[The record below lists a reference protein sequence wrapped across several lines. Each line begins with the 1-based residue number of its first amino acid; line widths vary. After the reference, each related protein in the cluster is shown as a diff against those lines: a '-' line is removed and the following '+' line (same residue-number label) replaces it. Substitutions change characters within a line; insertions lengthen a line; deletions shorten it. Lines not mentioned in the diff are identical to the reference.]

1 MRNRKAPR
9 LAYAGRLGDRLK
21 AIELVP
27 LGVFHNITRQRT
39 LERASDQTS
48 YPPYPRPERPFGWSC
63 ALLTR
68 GAQYAHL
75 QAVGPSVLAVG
86 GLLLTTCH
94 RRGRHDA
101 EASYVQRNG
110 GCWSVARVIRSG
122 VPRPGGAVGRHNRQ
136 SLGEGGRIPEWRDSI
151 DRGGR

>member
-1 MRNRKAPR
+1 MGLMQP
-9 LAYAGRLGDRLK
+9 
-21 AIELVP
+21 AISP
-27 LGVFHNITRQRT
+27 
-39 LERASDQTS
+39 
-48 YPPYPRPERPFGWSC
+48 YPPSGEAVGWSC

-86 GLLLTTCH
+86 GVLLTTCH

-110 GCWSVARVIRSG
+110 VCWSVARVIRSG

-136 SLGEGGRIPEWRDSI
+136 SLGEGRRIPEWRD
-151 DRGGR
+151 